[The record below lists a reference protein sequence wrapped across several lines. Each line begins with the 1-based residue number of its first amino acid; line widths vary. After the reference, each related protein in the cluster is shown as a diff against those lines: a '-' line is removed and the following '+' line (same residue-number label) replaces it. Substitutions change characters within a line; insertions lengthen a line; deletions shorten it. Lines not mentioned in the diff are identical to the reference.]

1 MIQRLLFFGLILYS
15 AALLAQQ
22 APEDPQVGEAAAFD
36 KSFWQAQVFKNT
48 QRYEQA
54 LKAFQH
60 CDSLQPGHAVI
71 LGELSVLCHQLRR
84 PAEAI
89 DYAEQSL
96 EAQDVQDWHF
106 QQAAQLYIELQMV
119 DRAIEIVQEL
129 TKRQPESSEPLYLL
143 TSLYI
148 EKEAFDDALDCLN
161 RLQKLRG
168 IEPEVVLQKKQ
179 IYLELGEL
187 NKALEELQVL
197 VDAFPGDFNYRL
209 EMAEVLAVNGRYDD
223 ARDLWLE
230 IVALYPVQPVANLRL
245 ARYYQDHQQ
254 FEKAYGYLKVA
265 MGNEELDIDDKV
277 AVLMNLYSRSQG
289 DSSLTAKAYELVE
302 LTVQS
307 APSDPRSW
315 SVKGDFLLRDGHKA
329 EARTAFLK
337 ATTLPEGDRF
347 EIWQQILLI
356 DAELSNWKALTDDA
370 QKTIDLFPSQAFP
383 YLLAGIAH
391 LQLESYDQ
399 SAEWLQAGLDLA
411 YGNRQLQAE
420 LNATLG
426 QVYHQQEKHQAS
438 DQAFEQALRIDPN
451 NAGTLN
457 NYAYYL
463 AVRGEKLSKALEM
476 TEKSNR
482 LSPNNPTFLDTWAW
496 VLFQMK
502 RYEEALV
509 QQEKALALSKTPSTE
524 LLEHL
529 GDILFHLNRREEAVE
544 RWKQAAEHTTT
555 PAAQLLFK
563 IENQRYE

>member
-1 MIQRLLFFGLILYS
+1 MIQRLLFSCFILLSFG
-15 AALLAQQ
+15 LLAQQ

-54 LKAFQH
+54 LKAFQR

-71 LGELSVLCHQLRR
+71 LGELSVLCHQLHR

-96 EAQDVQDWHF
+96 EAEDVQDWHF

-119 DRAIEIVQEL
+119 DRAIEIVQAL
-129 TKRQPESSEPLYLL
+129 SKRQPESSDPLYLL
-143 TSLYI
+143 TGLYI

-161 RLQKLRG
+161 QLQKLRG

-187 NKALEELQVL
+187 NKALDELQVL

-230 IVALYPVQPVANLRL
+230 IVAAYSIQPVANLRL

-277 AVLMNLYSRSQG
+277 AVLMNLYSKSQG
-289 DSSLTAKAYELVE
+289 DSALTVKAYELVD

-329 EARTAFLK
+329 EAKTAFLK

-356 DAELSNWKALTDDA
+356 DAELSDWQALTEDA

-391 LQLESYDQ
+391 SQLEAYDQ
-399 SAEWLQAGLDLA
+399 AAEWLQAGLDLA

-420 LNATLG
+420 LHATLA
-426 QVYHQQEKHQAS
+426 QVYHQQAKHQAS

-482 LSPNNPTFLDTWAW
+482 LSANNPTFIDTWAW
-496 VLFQMK
+496 VLFKMNRHQ
-502 RYEEALV
+502 EALTL
-509 QQEKALALSKTPSTE
+509 QEKALALVESPSSE

-529 GDILFHLNRREEAVE
+529 GDILFHLNRKEEAIQ
-544 RWKQAAEHTTT
+544 RWIEARDLSPSPSDE
-555 PAAQLLFK
+555 LLFK